1 MCRWRAAAVGVA
13 CLGLPGVVLAL
24 LGSSPAGASGVSVH
38 VTPTRGLMGGQTV
51 TVSGHGL
58 ARTYAGKPLTWFLAE
73 CTATVQ
79 GRMNPSKD
87 TPHCDVTEAK
97 AIRLSSRGTFTA
109 HFKVETGIVGDGYCG
124 SDGHGT
130 CVISVGNARGQGTV
144 VHITFRDP
152 GASASRSTSTTVA
165 ASSTAPTPAPTS
177 TSTSTSTTAALT
189 PTMR

>member
-13 CLGLPGVVLAL
+13 CFGLPGVVLVL

-38 VTPTRGLMGGQTV
+38 VTPTRGLVDGQTV

-97 AIRLSSRGTFTA
+97 AIRLSSRDTFSA
-109 HFKVETGIVGDGYCG
+109 PLQGR
-124 SDGHGT
+124 DGH
-130 CVISVGNARGQGTV
+130 RRRWLLRLERPRHLRHQ
-144 VHITFRDP
+144 HRQRPRP
-152 GASASRSTSTTVA
+152 GDRR
-165 ASSTAPTPAPTS
+165 PYHLP
-177 TSTSTSTTAALT
+177 
-189 PTMR
+189 

>member
-1 MCRWRAAAVGVA
+1 MCRWRAAAVAVA
-13 CLGLPGVVLAL
+13 CFGLPGLLLVLS
-24 LGSSPAGASGVSVH
+24 GSSPAGASGVSVH
-38 VTPTRGLMGGQTV
+38 VSPSRGLVDGQTV
-51 TVSGHGL
+51 TVSGRGL

-97 AIRLSSRGTFTA
+97 AIHLSRHGTFSA
-109 HFKVETGIVGDGYCG
+109 HFNIETGIIGDGYCG
-124 SDGHGT
+124 SNGHGT

-152 GASASRSTSTTVA
+152 GASTSSSTSTTVA
-165 ASSTAPTPAPTS
+165 ASSTS
-177 TSTSTSTTAALT
+177 TSASASTAAAST
-189 PTMR
+189 PSMR